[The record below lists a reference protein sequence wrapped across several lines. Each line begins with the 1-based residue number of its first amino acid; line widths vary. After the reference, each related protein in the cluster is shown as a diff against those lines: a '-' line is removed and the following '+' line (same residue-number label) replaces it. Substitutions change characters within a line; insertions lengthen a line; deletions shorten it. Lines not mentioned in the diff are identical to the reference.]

1 MHIHLI
7 FLFGALVAGAAF
19 SGLLSL
25 ARRHP
30 TWAFPALMLFLI
42 GTQPLGYLIWGEPL
56 ASTYYLGWLALVQLQ
71 KNNNLGAADFFE
83 QERHF
88 KSNWSVRSCIFFSPG
103 LLCAVVSVEQ
113 KIIKPLPLAEAERTV
128 R

>member
-1 MHIHLI
+1 M
-7 FLFGALVAGAAF
+7 
-19 SGLLSL
+19 SGLSL
-25 ARRHP
+25 
-30 TWAFPALMLFLI
+30 L
-42 GTQPLGYLIWGEPL
+42 EPL
-56 ASTYYLGWLALVQLQ
+56 QNT
-71 KNNNLGAADFFE
+71 KNLEAADFFE